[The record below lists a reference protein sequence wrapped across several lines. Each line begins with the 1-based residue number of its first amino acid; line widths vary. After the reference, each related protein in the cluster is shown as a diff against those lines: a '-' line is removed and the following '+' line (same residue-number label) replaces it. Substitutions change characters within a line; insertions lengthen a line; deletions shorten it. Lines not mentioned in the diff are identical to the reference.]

1 VNERGTGPEPR
12 RNLNLVPGVTRRT
25 FLLGAASVAALSA
38 CGGSGGSDDGG
49 GSTATTGGATA
60 TTVTAVAAP
69 DGAGLDADPF
79 TLGIASGDPLPD
91 SVILWTR
98 LAPDPLASDGG
109 GGVPPEPI
117 DVAWDIALDD
127 AFEQLVGSGTATA
140 EPDLGHSVH
149 VDASGLAPATDY
161 FYRFRVGDFTSPAGR
176 TRTLPAADSSPEQ
189 VRLAIANCQHFE
201 AGYYA
206 AYRYIADDQVDL
218 VVHLGDYIYELPA
231 LPGPGGDRSS
241 APART
246 PTTLEEY
253 RLRYASYKVDPDLQA
268 AHASAPFTL
277 TWDDHEVSDNYM
289 GDTLPSGAPA
299 AEVRRLRA
307 AAYQA
312 WWENLPVRLDPPEGP
327 DLVVYHDVTFG
338 DLARLYLLDERQY
351 ADVPPCR
358 GETVP
363 YDDGNC
369 AEVDEPRT
377 RLGEEQETWL
387 ADTADQG
394 GVTWNLLGTPVALA
408 GIDVGT
414 DEPEYFLDLWDGY
427 PQARQQ
433 VIDLLATVDNP
444 VVISGDYHQGM
455 VLDVNE
461 TPFDTDS
468 TLVATEFMAPPIS
481 SVLFSQPVDARTPQL
496 HEQLDGHGYLL
507 VTVTPDDVTADFR
520 ILDDVRDPESGIE
533 TASTWRVDAGGPAAT
548 QV

>member
-1 VNERGTGPEPR
+1 MNERETGPEPG
-12 RNLNLVPGVTRRT
+12 LNLIPGLTRRT

-38 CGGSGGSDDGG
+38 CGGGPDDGRDGAGDGG
-49 GSTATTGGATA
+49 GTAGAA
-60 TTVTAVAAP
+60 AAAAP
-69 DGAGLDADPF
+69 AARGLESDPF
-79 TLGIASGDPLPD
+79 TLGVASGDPLPD

-98 LAPDPLASDGG
+98 LASEPLAGDGG
-109 GGVPPEPI
+109 GGVPPERI
-117 DVAWDIALDD
+117 GVAWDVALDD
-127 AFEQLVGSGTATA
+127 AFGELVASGTATA
-140 EPDLGHSVH
+140 EPQLGHSVH
-149 VDASGLAPATDY
+149 VDAGGLDPATDY
-161 FYRFRVGDFTSPAGR
+161 FYRFRVGDFTSPVGR

-189 VRLAIANCQHFE
+189 VRLAIANCQHLE
-201 AGYYA
+201 AGFYA
-206 AYRYIADDQVDL
+206 AYRSIAEERVDL

-231 LPGPGGDRSS
+231 LAGPGGDRSS
-241 APART
+241 APAET
-246 PTTLEEY
+246 PTTLEAF
-253 RLRYASYKVDPDLQA
+253 RLRYASYKLDPDLQA
-268 AHASAPFTL
+268 AHASAPFSL

-289 GDTLPSGAPA
+289 GDTLPSGAPPE
-299 AEVRRLRA
+299 EVRRLRA

-312 WWENLPVRLDPPEGP
+312 WWENLPVRVDPPEGP

-351 ADVPPCR
+351 ADIPPCR

-369 AEVDEPRT
+369 AEVAEPRT
-377 RLGEEQETWL
+377 RLGGEQEAWL
-387 ADTADQG
+387 EETLGQG

-427 PQARQQ
+427 PRARQQ
-433 VIDLLATVDNP
+433 VIDLLATVANP

-461 TPFDTDS
+461 VPFDTDS

-507 VTVTPDDVTADFR
+507 VTVSASDVTAEFR
-520 ILDDVRDPESGIE
+520 ILDDVRDPASGIE
-533 TASTWRVDAGGPAAT
+533 TASTWRVDAGDPAAT
-548 QV
+548 RI

>member
-1 VNERGTGPEPR
+1 MNERETGPEPL
-12 RNLNLVPGVTRRT
+12 LNLGVTRRT
-25 FLLGAASVAALSA
+25 FLLGAASVAALGA
-38 CGGSGGSDDGG
+38 CGSGGGSEDGSG
-49 GSTATTGGATA
+49 DPATSTT
-60 TTVTAVAAP
+60 AAP
-69 DGAGLDADPF
+69 SPPAAGLRADPF
-79 TLGIASGDPLPD
+79 TLGVASGDPLPD

-98 LAPDPLASDGG
+98 LAPDPLARDGS
-109 GGVPPEPI
+109 GGVPPRSI
-117 DVAWDIALDD
+117 GVAWDVALDEGFAD
-127 AFEQLVGSGTATA
+127 LVAGGVATA
-140 EPDLGHSVH
+140 SAERGHSVH
-149 VDASGLAPATDY
+149 VDVPRLEPATDY
-161 FYRFRVGDFTSPAGR
+161 FYRFRVGDFTSPVGR
-176 TRTLPAADSSPEQ
+176 TRTLPAPDSSPEQ

-201 AGYYA
+201 AGFYA
-206 AYRYIADDQVDL
+206 AYRYIAEDRVDL

-231 LPGPGGDRSS
+231 LAGPGGDRSS
-241 APART
+241 APAET
-246 PTTLEEY
+246 PTTLEAF
-253 RLRYASYKVDPDLQA
+253 RLRYASYKLDPDLQA
-268 AHASAPFTL
+268 AHASAPFSL

-289 GDTLPSGAPA
+289 GDTLPSGAPP
-299 AEVRRLRA
+299 EDVRRLRA

-312 WWENLPVRLDPPEGP
+312 WWENLPVRHDPPDGP

-351 ADVPPCR
+351 ADIPPCR

-377 RLGEEQETWL
+377 RLGAEQEAWL
-387 ADTADQG
+387 EDAAGQG

-414 DEPEYFLDLWDGY
+414 DEPEFFLDLWDGY

-461 TPFDTDS
+461 VPFDTES

-507 VTVTPDDVTADFR
+507 VTVTPADVTADFR
-520 ILDDVRDPESGIE
+520 ILDDVRDPDSGVE
-533 TASTWRVDAGGPAAT
+533 TASTWRVDAGAPAAT
-548 QV
+548 RV